1 MMNLMLV
8 SAKNPFK
15 RRSLHHIGNGLN
27 PYEQAISIIGKTLA
41 AFDED
46 NLIPCF
52 GFGDLSTR
60 DQDVFSFNPDES
72 YCNGFE
78 QVLSRYR
85 EIAPNIQ
92 FAGLRSFA
100 PIIEMAM
107 TIVEKGGG
115 EYRVLVVIAN
125 SQVTRTINS
134 QHGRLS
140 PQEQK
145 TVDAIVEASKY
156 PLSIILIGVGDGP
169 WDMMEEFQDNIPTR
183 AFDNFQ
189 FVNFTEIM
197 ANNISLSRKEAA
209 FALAAFMKIPSQYK
223 AAIELH
229 LLGSRKA
236 NAPKRVSLPTP
247 SYDSVSI
254 GSSSTYD
261 NQAFGGYLHM
271 P

>member
-1 MMNLMLV
+1 MKLV
-8 SAKNPFK
+8 
-15 RRSLHHIGNGLN
+15 
-27 PYEQAISIIGKTLA
+27 
-41 AFDED
+41 
-46 NLIPCF
+46 
-52 GFGDLSTR
+52 
-60 DQDVFSFNPDES
+60 
-72 YCNGFE
+72 
-78 QVLSRYR
+78 
-85 EIAPNIQ
+85 
-92 FAGLRSFA
+92 
-100 PIIEMAM
+100 
-107 TIVEKGGG
+107 
-115 EYRVLVVIAN
+115 
-125 SQVTRTINS
+125 QVTRTINS

-261 NQAFGGYLHM
+261 NQVYLRKC
-271 P
+271 